1 MSNQIYYMFSP
12 EQYREIYNGNGLS
25 VYSSIYADGK
35 IEEPKYDYKTN
46 KFIVRY
52 HITKKGKIEWAQQ
65 YFNSRSAALDFHLR
79 KYQEYMYE
87 WTLMFYDDMKNSF
100 YIRKKSR

>member
-1 MSNQIYYMFSP
+1 MNSQFYYMFSN
-12 EQYREIYNGNGLS
+12 EQMKEIHEGNGLS

-46 KFIVRY
+46 KFVVRY
-52 HITKKGKIEWAQQ
+52 HTIKKNKIVWAQQ
-65 YFNSRSAALDFHLR
+65 YFDSRSEALNFHLR

-87 WTLMFYDDMKNSF
+87 WTLMFYDDFKRNSF
-100 YIRKKSR
+100 YVKKR

>member
-1 MSNQIYYMFSP
+1 MNSQFYYMFSN
-12 EQYREIYNGNGLS
+12 EQMKEIHEGNGLS
-25 VYSSIYADGK
+25 GYSSIYADGK

-46 KFIVRY
+46 KFVVRY

-65 YFNSRSAALDFHLR
+65 YFDSKSAALDFHLR

-87 WTLMFYDDMKNSF
+87 WTLMFYDDFKRNSF
-100 YIRKKSR
+100 YTKKR

>member
-1 MSNQIYYMFSP
+1 MNSQFYYMFSH
-12 EQYREIYNGNGLS
+12 EQMKEIHEGNGLS

-46 KFIVRY
+46 KFVVRY
-52 HITKKGKIEWAQQ
+52 HTTKKGKIEWAQQ
-65 YFNSRSAALDFHLR
+65 YFDSRSAALDFHLR

-87 WTLMFYDDMKNSF
+87 WTLMFYDDFKRNSF
-100 YIRKKSR
+100 YTKKR